1 MDVCSLTKLS
11 LCSFDISK
19 KINMNGMFFR
29 TTLPKQ
35 INVSSKWLT
44 ENATTTNMFNRSE
57 VSKVAKGQC

>member
-1 MDVCSLTKLS
+1 
-11 LCSFDISK
+11 
-19 KINMNGMFFR
+19 MNGMFFR

>member
-1 MDVCSLTKLS
+1 
-11 LCSFDISK
+11 
-19 KINMNGMFFR
+19 MNGMFFR

-35 INVSSKWLT
+35 INVSSKWFT